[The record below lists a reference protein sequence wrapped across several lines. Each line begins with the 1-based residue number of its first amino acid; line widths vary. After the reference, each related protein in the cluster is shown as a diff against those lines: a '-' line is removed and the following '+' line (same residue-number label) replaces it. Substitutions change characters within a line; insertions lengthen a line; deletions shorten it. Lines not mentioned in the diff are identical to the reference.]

1 MKRLVL
7 FDIDGTLLT
16 AQGAP
21 RRAFHRAMLEVYG
34 TAGPIATHRF
44 DGKTDPQIAHE
55 LLLAAGLPAAAIAG
69 SLAALWSTYVRE
81 LSIEF
86 AQPTHRTIV
95 LPGVPALL
103 QRLETSRD
111 VMLGLLT
118 GNIRDGATLKLASA
132 NIRTPFPV
140 GAFGSDC
147 DRREALPALAVERAR
162 VLTGVTFS
170 RRDIVIV
177 GDTPSDVTCGQAL
190 GVRAIAVAT
199 GRYGSTELR
208 AAGADAAF
216 ETLSDTRAV
225 LEAIL
230 Q

>member
-44 DGKTDPQIAHE
+44 DGKTDPQIARE
-55 LLLAAGLPAAAIAG
+55 LLALAGLPASAIAA
-69 SLAALWSTYVRE
+69 SLPQLWSSYVRE

-86 AQPTHRTIV
+86 AHPDHETV
-95 LPGVPALL
+95 VYPGVTLLLDALH
-103 QRLETSRD
+103 RSAD
-111 VMLGLLT
+111 VVLGLLT

-132 NIRTPFPV
+132 RIRTPFPV
-140 GAFGSDC
+140 GAFGSDS
-147 DRREALPALAVERAR
+147 DRRDELPPVAVQRAR
-162 VLTGVTFS
+162 ELTGRSFA

-199 GRYGSTELR
+199 GNFGTAELQD
-208 AAGADAAF
+208 AGADAVFTDLA
-216 ETLSDTRAV
+216 DTDAV
-225 LEAIL
+225 LEMIMN
-230 Q
+230 